1 MSRQFM
7 RIWGWPLVIAVV
19 SMVGLLAGLVG
30 VGGWDWDWLAAAC
43 LGLPVVVTV
52 WLGLIRH
59 H

>member
-30 VGGWDWDWLAAAC
+30 DGGWDSLAAAC
-43 LGLPVVVTV
+43 LGLPVALTV
-52 WLGLIRH
+52 WLGLIQRH
-59 H
+59 